1 MALLESHPEG
11 AKEKDGVR
19 CRWLLAPLT
28 SITFVTCRAGTAYS
42 PLCRIAVWKLAA
54 ARRCGVPGAGGSGN
68 GTAGSAPRGGQGE

>member
-11 AKEKDGVR
+11 ATEKDGVR

-42 PLCRIAVWKLAA
+42 PLSYRSLETCRCTTLWR
-54 ARRCGVPGAGGSGN
+54 ARR
-68 GTAGSAPRGGQGE
+68 RRQW